1 MSNVLKQTT
10 REQALK
16 QASIL
21 VKATATSLTNANIT
35 TKQAPQFQFNFS
47 QPAQPL
53 PTTQQKPPS
62 FNFNTPASSSFTFIP
77 SNTSSATA
85 PPQTAGSVP
94 LFASPNNAI
103 PTQKIQKEEK
113 TRVLEIRN
121 FITNKS
127 LLDYEILDNIK
138 ALVIQWP
145 FEAVKLHRQSDRV
158 FIEFNTNDTR
168 MAAQNVLNNMKI
180 GNTTIVAG
188 PYSYERYLKHD
199 FD

>member
-1 MSNVLKQTT
+1 
-10 REQALK
+10 
-16 QASIL
+16 
-21 VKATATSLTNANIT
+21 
-35 TKQAPQFQFNFS
+35 
-47 QPAQPL
+47 
-53 PTTQQKPPS
+53 
-62 FNFNTPASSSFTFIP
+62 
-77 SNTSSATA
+77 
-85 PPQTAGSVP
+85 
-94 LFASPNNAI
+94 
-103 PTQKIQKEEK
+103 
-113 TRVLEIRN
+113 
-121 FITNKS
+121 
-127 LLDYEILDNIK
+127 LDYEILDNIK